1 MQPYEGKAK
10 RVTAVSETEVEIHFK
25 NDATAFNGVKHEL
38 FEGKGELN
46 SQVTERLYE
55 YLHTL
60 GVSTHHLGR
69 KDERT
74 LLARKVEI
82 VPLECVVR
90 FRVAGSLEKR
100 TGLEYFTEVEPPVAE
115 FYYKRDDLGDPILNQ
130 EHVRLLGVATD
141 AELAEL
147 RDLSITAAGHVR
159 DLFAKVGVALVD
171 IKFEFGRT
179 PDGLLLADE
188 ISPDTCR
195 FRDLATG
202 RSFMD
207 KDLFRHDAGDLMT
220 GYRQLL
226 AHLDDALTKVGFTPG
241 AGPTSEE
248 APRVQG

>member
-10 RVTAVSETEVEIHFK
+10 RVTSVSDSEVEIYFK

-38 FEGKGELN
+38 FDGKGELN

-60 GVSTHHLGR
+60 GVATHHLGR

-74 LLARKVEI
+74 LKARKVEI

-90 FRVAGSLEKR
+90 FRVAGSLQKR
-100 TGLEYFTEVEPPVAE
+100 TGLEYFAEVAPPVVE
-115 FYYKRDDLGDPILNQ
+115 FYFKRDDLGDPILNR
-130 EHVRLLGVATD
+130 EHIELLGLATPE
-141 AELAEL
+141 ELAEL
-147 RDLSITAAGHVR
+147 RSLSVTAATHVK

-179 PDGLLLADE
+179 PDGIVLADE

-202 RSFMD
+202 EVRMD
-207 KDLFRHDAGDLMT
+207 KDLFRFDKGDLMD
-220 GYRQLL
+220 GYRKLL
-226 AHLDDALTKVGFTPG
+226 AHLDDALTQVGFTPG
-241 AGPTSEE
+241 AGSTPEE
-248 APRVQG
+248 TPRVQG